1 MLTTLSWIAVDW
13 GTSNLRVWAMDAEN
27 RVLASKQSDKG
38 MGALDPN
45 VFEDALLELTD
56 EWLPVDTVTPVV
68 ACGMVGAKTGWI
80 EARYRAVPSTP
91 ISPEMTKAPCDD
103 PRHAV
108 SIIAGMSQFNP
119 ADVMRGEETQIAGFI
134 IENQSFGGSIC
145 MPGTHTKW
153 VRLEDGAVQSFRTV
167 MTGELFSLMAKQ
179 STLRLTVGPD
189 GWDNAAFV
197 DAVQMTADAPETLMG
212 ELFGL
217 RSMALVGGMAPGVGR
232 ARLSGMLIGAELAA
246 TREYWDETTVRIL
259 GGAALS
265 DLYAKAIA
273 AVWGECDVLD
283 GERLTLL
290 GLTAAY
296 TALKESRL

>member
-1 MLTTLSWIAVDW
+1 MLTSLSWIAVDW
-13 GTSNLRVWAMDAEN
+13 GTSNLRVWAMNEEN
-27 RVLASKQSDKG
+27 RVLATKQSDKG

-45 VFEDALLELTD
+45 GFEDALLELTD
-56 EWLPVDTVTPVV
+56 EWLSAETVTPVV

-80 EARYRAVPSTP
+80 EAQYRAVPATP
-91 ISPEMTKAPCDD
+91 ISPAMTTAPCND

-108 SIIAGMSQFNP
+108 SIIAGMSQFDP
-119 ADVMRGEETQIAGFI
+119 ADVMRGEETQIAGFLM
-134 IENQSFGGSIC
+134 ENQLFGGSIC

-167 MTGELFSLMAKQ
+167 MTGELFSLLAKQ
-179 STLRLTVGPD
+179 STLRLTVGSD
-189 GWDNAAFV
+189 GWDDAAFV
-197 DAVQMTADAPETLMG
+197 DAVQMTANAPETLTG

-217 RSMALVGGMAPGVGR
+217 RSMALVGDMAPDVGR

-246 TREYWDETTVRIL
+246 TRDYWDDTTVRIL

-283 GERLTLL
+283 GERLTLM
-290 GLTAAY
+290 GLAAAY
-296 TALKESRL
+296 SAMKESGL